1 MAVIFRN
8 SKTVFFFV
16 NLKKKKTLHK
26 EGKTRGKRSC
36 SKRKKAF
43 QVSFFSL
50 VINDEYYPWIKLTLS
65 VCMSEGLFT
74 CLQDPRRWN
83 NFTMGLH
90 AEISVRVVPKYRR
103 FEKELKMALTTIF
116 QQNYQNNQLVVTPSE
131 MVGLYCRD

>member
-8 SKTVFFFV
+8 SKTVVFFV

-65 VCMSEGLFT
+65 VCLSEGLFT
-74 CLQDPRRWN
+74 WREEGPVTRKILEGGTTLRWVYTQK
-83 NFTMGLH
+83 FR
-90 AEISVRVVPKYRR
+90 SVWCPNIEGSKR
-103 FEKELKMALTTIF
+103 
-116 QQNYQNNQLVVTPSE
+116 N
-131 MVGLYCRD
+131 